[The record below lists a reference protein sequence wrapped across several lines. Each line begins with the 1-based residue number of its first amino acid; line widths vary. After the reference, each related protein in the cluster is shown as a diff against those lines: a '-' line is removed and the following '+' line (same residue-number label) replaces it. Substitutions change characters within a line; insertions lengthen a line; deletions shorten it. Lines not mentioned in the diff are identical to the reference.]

1 MKCLLRGTT
10 KLARVLGPYLAKEDP
25 NWGMK
30 KGLRKEESRLSYLY
44 TTVDACLEIPT
55 CQE

>member
-1 MKCLLRGTT
+1 MLSEMNLQMKCLLRGTT

-30 KGLRKEESRLSYLY
+30 VSDMSVKYVERN
-44 TTVDACLEIPT
+44 
-55 CQE
+55 